1 MITRHPAAAAI
12 QQYALDKTGCE
23 PGVAAHI
30 EACDECLA
38 AVASYRVLFA
48 EIKQQP
54 APAFDFD
61 LAGLVMPQL
70 VAESKPRLSWLALF
84 PYGMAVVAAGAIGT
98 VLYLFR
104 KELLFLFTGTMPI
117 VMYLI
122 VLTTTI
128 ILLFQGIGM
137 YKKYQQQMN
146 SLNSH

>member
-1 MITRHPAAAAI
+1 MITGHPTPSAI

-23 PGVAAHI
+23 PGVAEHI
-30 EACDECLA
+30 EACAGCLA
-38 AVASYRVLFA
+38 DVASYRVLFA

-54 APAFDFD
+54 VPVLDFD
-61 LAGLVMPQL
+61 LPGLVMPQL
-70 VAESKPRLSWLALF
+70 VAVKPRFSWPALF
-84 PYGMAVVAAGAIGT
+84 PYGMGVAAAGAIGA

-104 KELLFLFTGTMPI
+104 KELLFLFTGTMPV

-122 VLTTTI
+122 VLTTTT

-137 YKKYQQQMN
+137 YKKYQKQMN